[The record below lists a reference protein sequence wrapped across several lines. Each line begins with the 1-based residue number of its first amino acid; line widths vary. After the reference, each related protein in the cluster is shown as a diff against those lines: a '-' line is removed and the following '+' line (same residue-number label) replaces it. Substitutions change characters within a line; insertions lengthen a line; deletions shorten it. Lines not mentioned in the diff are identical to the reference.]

1 MFRKSLSQLLLI
13 TLVLAAH
20 LLGLGLMFSQAETNP
35 PTAKAAAVMVA
46 ALLPPASQPRPS
58 AQITPEPKAAPKAAP
73 VPAPKKMPA
82 KKPAKA
88 VTRTAVKTPARLSA
102 KPLKTAAPSER
113 AITTALHQ
121 TAAPNTAQKPAS
133 DAIAPPSA
141 DAKAAQNRAPAYPSL
156 SRKKKEQGTVLL
168 KLLVKA
174 DGSVGSISV
183 LKSSGFSRLDQ
194 AALQAVKHW
203 RFTPATQ
210 QGKNIDYWYE
220 MPMTFALN
228 N

>member
-1 MFRKSLSQLLLI
+1 M
-13 TLVLAAH
+13 
-20 LLGLGLMFSQAETNP
+20 
-35 PTAKAAAVMVA
+35 
-46 ALLPPASQPRPS
+46 
-58 AQITPEPKAAPKAAP
+58 
-73 VPAPKKMPA
+73 
-82 KKPAKA
+82 
-88 VTRTAVKTPARLSA
+88 
-102 KPLKTAAPSER
+102 
-113 AITTALHQ
+113 
-121 TAAPNTAQKPAS
+121 
-133 DAIAPPSA
+133 
-141 DAKAAQNRAPAYPSL
+141 
-156 SRKKKEQGTVLL
+156 LL